1 MIPIVIYA
9 LLVPPTIATSPDNDY
24 EGEEEITLF
33 KRYTG
38 LNTSLLARI
47 VVSYYDF
54 LGRASSSSAAT
65 RTVTIANSFLSR
77 CGVPH
82 KSFLTNDEFVIS
94 LLTTAM
100 TLLAY
105 YLVMGKAHV
114 RKRKAL
120 EEGLRTAQR
129 KVEQLEE
136 ELVLAR
142 AEENGCESNSRNGGN
157 KEVRIFMDGAF
168 DVMHYGHMNAF
179 RLGRSLGTHLI
190 VGVNSDESISR
201 CKGSPLMNDAER
213 LTMVEGCKF
222 VDAVIPGCPYVM
234 SPGYLKYVI
243 EKFNIDYVVHGD
255 DPCIVD
261 GKDVYASAKE
271 AGRYQSIS
279 RTEGVSTTDI
289 VGRMLTM
296 TKKHHVEG
304 DDIGAGDGTGAGD
317 SNGGMDGE
325 NRQRAMSISSSSIG
339 DRLLCEQ
346 SKFLTT
352 SRMLRLFSAGMK
364 APEKGMRVVYID
376 GAWDMFH
383 CGHVAI
389 LQKAKQRGDYLVVG
403 VHGDSTVNRRMGA
416 NLPLMNLHERV
427 LSVLG
432 CRHADDVLIDAPS
445 KITQAMIT
453 SLTIAEV
460 VRGTVSSSHVKDE
473 ENRETVD
480 DGVDDSGSDY
490 SGFDL
495 DDDLSERYRCPK
507 ELGIF
512 TTIRSSTDFNLGS
525 VVSRIQA
532 NQKVFD
538 AKIARKKKAEKDFYI
553 MKHGEDGHSKVN
565 GTTAA
570 NNTASID
577 TNRSVKL
584 KNK

>member
-1 MIPIVIYA
+1 
-9 LLVPPTIATSPDNDY
+9 
-24 EGEEEITLF
+24 
-33 KRYTG
+33 
-38 LNTSLLARI
+38 
-47 VVSYYDF
+47 
-54 LGRASSSSAAT
+54 
-65 RTVTIANSFLSR
+65 
-77 CGVPH
+77 
-82 KSFLTNDEFVIS
+82 
-94 LLTTAM
+94 
-100 TLLAY
+100 
-105 YLVMGKAHV
+105 
-114 RKRKAL
+114 
-120 EEGLRTAQR
+120 
-129 KVEQLEE
+129 
-136 ELVLAR
+136 
-142 AEENGCESNSRNGGN
+142 
-157 KEVRIFMDGAF
+157 
-168 DVMHYGHMNAF
+168 
-179 RLGRSLGTHLI
+179 
-190 VGVNSDESISR
+190 
-201 CKGSPLMNDAER
+201 
-213 LTMVEGCKF
+213 
-222 VDAVIPGCPYVM
+222 
-234 SPGYLKYVI
+234 
-243 EKFNIDYVVHGD
+243 
-255 DPCIVD
+255 
-261 GKDVYASAKE
+261 
-271 AGRYQSIS
+271 
-279 RTEGVSTTDI
+279 
-289 VGRMLTM
+289 
-296 TKKHHVEG
+296 
-304 DDIGAGDGTGAGD
+304 
-317 SNGGMDGE
+317 
-325 NRQRAMSISSSSIG
+325 
-339 DRLLCEQ
+339 
-346 SKFLTT
+346 
-352 SRMLRLFSAGMK
+352 
-364 APEKGMRVVYID
+364 
-376 GAWDMFH
+376 
-383 CGHVAI
+383 
-389 LQKAKQRGDYLVVG
+389 
-403 VHGDSTVNRRMGA
+403 MGA